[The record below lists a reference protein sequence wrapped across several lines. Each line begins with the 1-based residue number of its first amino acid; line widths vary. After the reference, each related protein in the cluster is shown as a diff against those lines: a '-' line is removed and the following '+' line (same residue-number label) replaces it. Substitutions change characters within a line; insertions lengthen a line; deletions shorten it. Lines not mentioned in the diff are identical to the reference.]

1 MPPAKLQEAQ
11 DSTNAESNMRAAQR
25 VGDML
30 KHGKILN
37 PYRAWVLDPAPAAHQ
52 EPLCR

>member
-1 MPPAKLQEAQ
+1 MPPAKLQEAP
-11 DSTNAESNMRAAQR
+11 DSADAESNIRAAQR

-30 KHGKILN
+30 KQGKILN
-37 PYRAWVLDPAPAAHQ
+37 LYRAWVLDPAPVTPQ

>member
-1 MPPAKLQEAQ
+1 MPSAKLQEA
-11 DSTNAESNMRAAQR
+11 DSADADTNIRAAQR

-30 KHGKILN
+30 KQGKILN
-37 PYRAWVLDPAPAAHQ
+37 LYRAWVLDPAPAAP